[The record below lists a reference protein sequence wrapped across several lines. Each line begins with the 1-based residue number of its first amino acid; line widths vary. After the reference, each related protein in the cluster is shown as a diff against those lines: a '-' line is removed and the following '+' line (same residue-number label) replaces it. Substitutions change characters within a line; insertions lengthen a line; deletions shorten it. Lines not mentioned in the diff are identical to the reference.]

1 MRLTVTDL
9 RPEDAG
15 RYRLRASNG
24 NGDACTESALTVDRE
39 SVVWDETGLVSV
51 KIMQLIFFSSSTR
64 FLSLEMTVDD
74 VSYI

>member
-39 SVVWDETGLVSV
+39 SVVWV
-51 KIMQLIFFSSSTR
+51 KIMHSSFFSSRGVSTR
-64 FLSLEMTVDD
+64 FLSLEMTVND